1 MSYTARGGWYWDKS
15 SCITSSRGQFSL
27 HPDSSLDKGEPIQKD
42 DSGLIGQSD
51 GSVFKKFKVKSYE
64 LTAGSGQVLGV
75 GIRDIES
82 VGGETDSYRASHA
95 KNLLS
100 QNRDIIIVH
109 RGAVMVK
116 NVGSKTIDIMDTV
129 IPADG
134 GCEKCT
140 ATNQYTLGKAM
151 NIIPPGKWGLIWVD
165 PDYET
170 EIL

>member
-15 SCITSSRGQFSL
+15 SCITSSRGQFKL
-27 HPDSSLDKGEPIQKD
+27 HPDSSLEKGEPIQKD
-42 DSGLIGQSD
+42 DSGLD
-51 GSVFKKFKVKSYE
+51 TSVAFKKFKVKSYE
-64 LTAGSGQVLGV
+64 LNPGSGQCLGV
-75 GIRDIES
+75 GIRDIDAIDS
-82 VGGETDSYRASHA
+82 SLTDSYRASHA

-109 RGAVMVK
+109 IGAVMVK
-116 NVGSKTIDIMDTV
+116 NKGSTTIDILDTV

-140 ATNQYTLGKAM
+140 ATDEYTLGRAL
-151 NIIPPGKWGLIWVD
+151 NIIPPDKYGLVWVD

-170 EIL
+170 EII